1 VNVRPFSRFRFVAL
15 MLIAFAAGACSRVSH
30 VPSATPDSL
39 HAVRPD
45 SLAMMAR
52 DVQAMWEAGNAQED
66 AARASAALLLADFGS
81 RPSSQWEHRSHLL
94 LDSLAVGAEI
104 VAAPCILAVNFFE
117 RANPESGSWPW
128 LFWCGDKKP
137 HMQPI
142 EGKGLH
148 LQAAAVP
155 PLRVIAPVTAPTV
168 IPFAPA
174 KSAAGGAAASAAP
187 APTAVAVFFQRRA
200 GTGQEPLV
208 MVWGHAKR
216 DDPWNLTQTLGAD
229 SLGGIGTGEFAPN
242 DTSLDIV
249 TRTYQATRGFSE
261 CATCPHLYRTRR
273 FRWNGTEFSKVA
285 DQIVSTPYATF
296 VLFISALSVDDRDA
310 AGKLVT
316 DGSLVDRARKL
327 DWGKPTGVWRIA
339 PATDETP
346 GSMVFFRGS
355 SEAWRVQFA
364 PQGTDWRISG
374 FDVVPRSIE

>member
-1 VNVRPFSRFRFVAL
+1 MLAL
-15 MLIAFAAGACSRVSH
+15 LALAAGACSRTSH
-30 VPSATPDSL
+30 VPSAMPDSL

-52 DVQAMWEAGNAQED
+52 DVQSLWESGDSQEE
-66 AARASAALLLADFGS
+66 AARSSAALLLADFGA
-81 RPSSQWEHRSHLL
+81 RPSSQWERRSHVL

-128 LFWCGDKKP
+128 LIWCGDKKP
-137 HMQPI
+137 RMQAI

-148 LQAAAVP
+148 LIAAAVP
-155 PLRVIAPVTAPTV
+155 PIRPPAAATPLLGPLS
-168 IPFAPA
+168 APA
-174 KSAAGGAAASAAP
+174 AKPAAAAGVPAAAAPSAP
-187 APTAVAVFFQRRA
+187 SVAVFFQRRA
-200 GTGQEPLV
+200 GTGDEPLV

-229 SLGGIGTGEFAPN
+229 SLGGIGTGEFVLS
-242 DTSLDIV
+242 DTALDVV
-249 TRTYQATRGFSE
+249 TRTYQATHGFSE

-273 FRWNGTEFSKVA
+273 FRWNGAEFSKVA
-285 DQIVSTPYATF
+285 DQIVPTPYATF

-327 DWGKPTGVWRIA
+327 DWGKPTGAWRIA

-346 GSMVFFRGS
+346 GTMVFFRGNN
-355 SEAWRVQFA
+355 EAWRVQFA
-364 PQGTDWRISG
+364 PQGNDWRISG
-374 FDVVPRSIE
+374 FDVVPRTIE